1 MHLRRC
7 PSQNLT
13 PKSME
18 ELAKEVLGS
27 NKIVEMFQTMA
38 IVNMRMGNMGLEVM
52 LFKTRLI
59 KVEEEK

>member
-1 MHLRRC
+1 
-7 PSQNLT
+7 
-13 PKSME
+13 ME